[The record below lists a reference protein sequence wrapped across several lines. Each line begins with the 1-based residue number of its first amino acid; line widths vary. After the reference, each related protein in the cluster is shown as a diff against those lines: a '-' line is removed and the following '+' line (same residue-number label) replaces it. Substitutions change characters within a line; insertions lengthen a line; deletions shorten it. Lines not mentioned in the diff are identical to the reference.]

1 MSKIKEYYLNHLTE
15 EEMNQISYQTIVDD
29 SEIKSFFVKRL
40 RNQIIE
46 LKMSNKDNKKKI
58 QKLQQNLDKITE
70 TV

>member
-1 MSKIKEYYLNHLTE
+1 MSKIKEYYLNHLKE